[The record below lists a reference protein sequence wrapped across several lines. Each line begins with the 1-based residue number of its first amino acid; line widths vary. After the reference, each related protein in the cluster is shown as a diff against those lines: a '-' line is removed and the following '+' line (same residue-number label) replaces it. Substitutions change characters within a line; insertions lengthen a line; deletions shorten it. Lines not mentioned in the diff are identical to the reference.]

1 MFQEGLKMQKFK
13 LSKITQ
19 FIISITGGIVSLN
32 AFGTPISIQ
41 GVATSDNAVTVG
53 ANAYAT
59 SINGIAN
66 GYSSIATGQGF
77 SRDDFVVKVAENKAA
92 VDAVN
97 GKQDELNNANNQ
109 LDATNNAIGD
119 LTKQI
124 DDLTKQQASIGDKLK
139 QRDALLPTQ
148 KDAQDKVNTDTEALN
163 NAKTA
168 LDNISASGKNLYL
181 NFTDVLNTL
190 NWSVLNGT
198 DAGRNTVAS
207 ELQSKIESNFTDF
220 AGRYTEQDYRDI
232 VDGYINRQAG
242 YQGSYEYFREKLEN
256 SVKLYDDQTFLNDL
270 YYNTKLNNSNYLS
283 SDNYNLTLNGN
294 YYFAGNSYGDIS
306 SSSIFGSAITKDN
319 KSSSNIGLY
328 RPQTSIGFKNEM
340 KDYLKDNISNDEI
353 QSILN
358 TYTLSQLSQQKFIS
372 ENKYTALNNAVT
384 AYHIIDS
391 DLNLSVGEKNFK
403 DIYNNLIK
411 SKVAVSQL
419 QFGIRTIS
427 GENLDSWFYDKNIGI
442 LTKLRDLS
450 VNNSNL
456 ISTEDINYF
465 KSFYKEIQ
473 DRYNIID
480 WGYASS
486 PYNLSDYKESLNKIL
501 AYNEKIDRVLN
512 IYQSII
518 DEQKKDN
525 ADKNKIDVWTVEL
538 MSLKT
543 NILDEISDAT
553 NFGMGIELSYNK
565 EWSDYYLFYAKDEA
579 DKLISRINSELKLYN
594 DKDEL
599 IVEATTKAK
608 ELQKA
613 YDDAKKKLDQDQAEL
628 DKINKQI
635 DDLALTETEKT
646 TDDIKKAKETEKAQA
661 EADKARLEDEI
672 KKGTEEL
679 GKLKDVLA
687 NTSLK
692 DLGLRSQ
699 AHGSNAFASGNDSIA
714 IGTDT
719 TVTSTDGIAIGR
731 DSEVT
736 GGQSIALGAENTVS
750 GDKSIAIGVG
760 HTVSGNRSTTIG
772 DPNTITGDDVFVA
785 GNNNSVAS
793 NNVMVMGN
801 NITVG
806 TGFDSAVILGVN
818 STVAAANPTSSIKIQ
833 GNTYNFAGTN
843 PTSTVSVGKAG
854 EERQITNVAAGRI
867 SETSTDAINGSQLY
881 AVVEALNAIQTINID
896 DISDAIGT
904 EINVTGGDNVQVN
917 REGNN
922 FTISATDTNTQS
934 SSSVVDGK
942 GLTVTAT
949 DNANGT
955 KNYAFEAKIG
965 DGLVFGDNGEIKAT
979 GTTLTAGDNITV
991 EGDATSG
998 YTIKATN
1005 TQSVVKAGNGVTVD
1019 VADNDIGTKDYTV
1032 STKIGDGLTFGDNGE
1047 IKATGTIINAGD
1059 NITVTG
1065 DALNGYTI
1073 STKGGVTDEQLQDV
1087 INQINGIVDT
1097 NTQSTTSAGQGIIV
1111 TETDNANGTKNYAV
1125 SIKATDGLTFDD
1137 NGNIKV
1143 SDTLVK
1149 AGDNVQVSGNAKD
1162 GFTVSAKGTEIT
1174 AGDNVNVSGDAKNG
1188 YTISVDNMRTTVTGG
1203 QGAEVASSDNADGSK
1218 NYTVNIKVGEGL
1230 TYDDKGN
1237 VVNDMKLTAGD
1248 NVQVSG
1254 DAKGGYTISAT
1265 DMNTQATVSADKG
1278 ITITETD
1285 NANGTKN
1292 YAVSAKLGKGL
1303 KMDENGAIAA
1313 TAQPINGGAGV
1324 TITTNAQDEAVVN
1337 VAGVTTTT
1345 DDGKSYTR
1353 SDLTKSVGV
1362 KGDGKNIRTSTASNG
1377 DVQVKLADDVKVNS
1391 VTTGNVSISTK
1402 GVNAGGKKVTN
1413 VAPAEISPTSTDA
1426 VNGSQLHATNIQVHN
1441 NTQNIAKL
1449 GDRVNHLDT
1458 KVNKVNKEARA
1469 GIAGTVATASLPQVY
1484 MAGKSMV
1491 SAAAGHYKNENAVA
1505 VGYSRASDNGKL
1517 VFKLNSSANTR
1528 GDFTIGTGIGYQW

>member
-1 MFQEGLKMQKFK
+1 MNQIFK
-13 LSKITQ
+13 VVKNHQGNNVVASELAKGTKIGGKLAAVVMAAL
-19 FIISITGGIVSLN
+19 FTGT
-32 AFGTPISIQ
+32 AFAAPVSIQ
-41 GVATSDNAVTVG
+41 GTATSENAVSIGTDSFATAVDGVAGGKG
-53 ANAYAT
+53 AV
-59 SINGIAN
+59 
-66 GYSSIATGQGF
+66 ATGQGF
-77 SRDDFVVKVAENKAA
+77 KRDEFAAKVNEQNALLNDQATKQGELDTIKTNLEANDKTQENL
-92 VDAVN
+92 
-97 GKQDELNNANNQ
+97 GKQIDELTNLINRKEQKSNQ
-109 LDATNNAIGD
+109 LDALNTELG
-119 LTKQI
+119 
-124 DDLTKQQASIGDKLK
+124 
-139 QRDALLPTQ
+139 Q
-148 KDAQDKVNTDTEALN
+148 KSDELSSLQ
-163 NAKTA
+163 
-168 LDNISASGKNLYL
+168 
-181 NFTDVLNTL
+181 NTL
-190 NWSVLNGT
+190 NQAKSDAGVDSSTQDKTIWTDFTAQLGKLNWNNLSDDSNGT
-198 DAGRNTVAS
+198 TGLNKVAS
-207 ELQSKIESNFTDF
+207 ELKSMVEAYYPDLSNWEITK
-220 AGRYTEQDYRDI
+220 YEEVI
-232 VDGYINRQAG
+232 SSYINH
-242 YQGSYEYFREKLEN
+242 QGLFDANQDGIGTKIAKNNNYLGMNHVTANALVNLLDYDANSNKGRFWNGIDNSFTHTTLVNYLDNQEVTSIPIDKIDINSILNMTYE
-256 SVKLYDDQTFLNDL
+256 SVKAYS
-270 YYNTKLNNSNYLS
+270 NSNNPNLNSNNGENTLGYAV
-283 SDNYNLTLNGN
+283 YNLKSII
-294 YYFAGNSYGDIS
+294 NSD
-306 SSSIFGSAITKDN
+306 TDN
-319 KSSSNIGLY
+319 
-328 RPQTSIGFKNEM
+328 T
-340 KDYLKDNISNDEI
+340 I
-353 QSILN
+353 QSIAKSYVADSYSSGNNSIITTLLELPPVLN
-358 TYTLSQLSQQKFIS
+358 GEQARLLFTTDNNLQGFISGMFTNELASVSNSDINRIRNWLNLFYDGFYNKVDLNADESKWLFDKNNYISQL
-372 ENKYTALNNAVT
+372 
-384 AYHIIDS
+384 
-391 DLNLSVGEKNFK
+391 EKVEGFASTLRN
-403 DIYNNLIK
+403 Y
-411 SKVAVSQL
+411 VA
-419 QFGIRTIS
+419 
-427 GENLDSWFYDKNIGI
+427 
-442 LTKLRDLS
+442 
-450 VNNSNL
+450 
-456 ISTEDINYF
+456 
-465 KSFYKEIQ
+465 
-473 DRYNIID
+473 
-480 WGYASS
+480 
-486 PYNLSDYKESLNKIL
+486 
-501 AYNEKIDRVLN
+501 
-512 IYQSII
+512 
-518 DEQKKDN
+518 
-525 ADKNKIDVWTVEL
+525 
-538 MSLKT
+538 
-543 NILDEISDAT
+543 
-553 NFGMGIELSYNK
+553 
-565 EWSDYYLFYAKDEA
+565 
-579 DKLISRINSELKLYN
+579 
-594 DKDEL
+594 
-599 IVEATTKAK
+599 
-608 ELQKA
+608 A
-613 YDDAKKKLDQDQAEL
+613 YDDAVADPQNADAQIRLVTLYNQIREQKDNPENYFENINVELKQSTIELWNEFAERSSKELTDYALKLKLYDARNEVIQSVTDTAKKLQENIDNAQKAVD
-628 DKINKQI
+628 DKQREIDEISKQI
-635 DDLALTETEKT
+635 DDLALTPDEKGAA
-646 TDDIKKAKETEKAQA
+646 DLKAEKEKELADKKAEKDQL
-661 EADKARLEDEI
+661 EADKAQKENELNEI
-672 KKGTEEL
+672 NRQ
-679 GKLKDVLA
+679 LA
-687 NTSLK
+687 NSSLK

-731 DSEVT
+731 GSEVT
-736 GGQSIALGAENTVS
+736 GEQSIALGA
-750 GDKSIAIGVG
+750 D
-760 HTVSGNRSTTIG
+760 
-772 DPNTITGDDVFVA
+772 
-785 GNNNSVAS
+785 NSVAS
-793 NNVMVMGN
+793 NNVVAIGS
-801 NITVG
+801 NISVG
-806 TGFDSAVILGVN
+806 SGFDSAVVLGVN

-1019 VADNDIGTKDYTV
+1019 VADNDMGTKDYTV
-1032 STKIGDGLTFGDNGE
+1032 STKIGDGLTFGSNGE

-1097 NTQSTTSAGQGIIV
+1097 NTQSTTSAGQGIVV

-1188 YTISVDNMRTTVTGG
+1188 YTISVENMRTTVTGG

-1218 NYTVNIKVGEGL
+1218 NYTVNVKVGEGL

-1353 SDLTKSVGV
+1353 SDLTKPVGV
-1362 KGDGKNIRTSTASNG
+1362 KGDGKNISTSTTANG

-1391 VTTGNVSISTK
+1391 VTTGDVSISTN

-1528 GDFTIGTGIGYQW
+1528 GDFTIGTGVGYQW

>member
-1 MFQEGLKMQKFK
+1 MNQIFK
-13 LSKITQ
+13 VVKNHQGNNVVASELAKGTKIGGKLAAVVMAAL
-19 FIISITGGIVSLN
+19 FTGT
-32 AFGTPISIQ
+32 AFAAPVSIQ
-41 GVATSDNAVTVG
+41 GTATSENAVSIGTDSFATAVDGVAGGKG
-53 ANAYAT
+53 AV
-59 SINGIAN
+59 
-66 GYSSIATGQGF
+66 ATGQGF
-77 SRDDFVVKVAENKAA
+77 KRDEFAAKVNEQNALLNDQATKQGELDTIKTNLEANDKTQENL
-92 VDAVN
+92 
-97 GKQDELNNANNQ
+97 GKQIDELTNLINRKEQKSNQ
-109 LDATNNAIGD
+109 LDALNTELG
-119 LTKQI
+119 
-124 DDLTKQQASIGDKLK
+124 
-139 QRDALLPTQ
+139 Q
-148 KDAQDKVNTDTEALN
+148 KSDELSSLQ
-163 NAKTA
+163 
-168 LDNISASGKNLYL
+168 
-181 NFTDVLNTL
+181 NTL
-190 NWSVLNGT
+190 NQAKSDAGVDSSTQDKTIWTDFTAQLGKLNWNNLSDDSNGT
-198 DAGRNTVAS
+198 TGLNKVAS
-207 ELQSKIESNFTDF
+207 ELKSMVEAYYPDLSNWEITK
-220 AGRYTEQDYRDI
+220 YEEVI
-232 VDGYINRQAG
+232 SSYINH
-242 YQGSYEYFREKLEN
+242 QGLFDANQDGIGTKIAKNNNYLGMNHVTANALVNLLDYDANSNKGRFWNGIDNSFTHTTLVNYLDNQEVTSIPIDKIDINSILNMTYE
-256 SVKLYDDQTFLNDL
+256 SVKAYS
-270 YYNTKLNNSNYLS
+270 NSNNPNLNSNNGENTLGYAV
-283 SDNYNLTLNGN
+283 YNLKSII
-294 YYFAGNSYGDIS
+294 NSD
-306 SSSIFGSAITKDN
+306 TDN
-319 KSSSNIGLY
+319 
-328 RPQTSIGFKNEM
+328 T
-340 KDYLKDNISNDEI
+340 I
-353 QSILN
+353 QSIAKSYVADSYSSGNNSIITTLLELPPVLN
-358 TYTLSQLSQQKFIS
+358 GEQARLLFTTDNNLQGFISGMFTNELASVSNSDINRIRNWLNLFYDGFYNKVDLNADEPKWLFDKNNYISQL
-372 ENKYTALNNAVT
+372 
-384 AYHIIDS
+384 
-391 DLNLSVGEKNFK
+391 EKVEGFASTLRN
-403 DIYNNLIK
+403 Y
-411 SKVAVSQL
+411 VA
-419 QFGIRTIS
+419 
-427 GENLDSWFYDKNIGI
+427 
-442 LTKLRDLS
+442 
-450 VNNSNL
+450 
-456 ISTEDINYF
+456 
-465 KSFYKEIQ
+465 
-473 DRYNIID
+473 
-480 WGYASS
+480 
-486 PYNLSDYKESLNKIL
+486 
-501 AYNEKIDRVLN
+501 
-512 IYQSII
+512 
-518 DEQKKDN
+518 
-525 ADKNKIDVWTVEL
+525 
-538 MSLKT
+538 
-543 NILDEISDAT
+543 
-553 NFGMGIELSYNK
+553 
-565 EWSDYYLFYAKDEA
+565 
-579 DKLISRINSELKLYN
+579 
-594 DKDEL
+594 
-599 IVEATTKAK
+599 
-608 ELQKA
+608 A
-613 YDDAKKKLDQDQAEL
+613 YDDAVADPQNADAQIRLVTLYNQIREQKDNPENYFENINVELKQSTIELWNEFAERSSKELTDYALKLKLYDARNEVIQSVTDTAKKLQENIDNAQKAVD
-628 DKINKQI
+628 DKQREIDEISKQI
-635 DDLALTETEKT
+635 DDLALTPDEKGAA
-646 TDDIKKAKETEKAQA
+646 DLKAEKEKELADKKAEKDQL
-661 EADKARLEDEI
+661 EADKAQKENELNEI
-672 KKGTEEL
+672 NRQ
-679 GKLKDVLA
+679 LA
-687 NTSLK
+687 NSSLK

-731 DSEVT
+731 GSEVT
-736 GGQSIALGAENTVS
+736 GEQSIALGA
-750 GDKSIAIGVG
+750 D
-760 HTVSGNRSTTIG
+760 
-772 DPNTITGDDVFVA
+772 
-785 GNNNSVAS
+785 NSVAS
-793 NNVMVMGN
+793 NNVVAIGS
-801 NITVG
+801 NISVG
-806 TGFDSAVILGVN
+806 SGFDSAVVLGVN

-1019 VADNDIGTKDYTV
+1019 VADNDMGTKDYTV
-1032 STKIGDGLTFGDNGE
+1032 STKIGDGLTFGSNGE

-1097 NTQSTTSAGQGIIV
+1097 NTQSTTSAGQGIVV

-1188 YTISVDNMRTTVTGG
+1188 YTISVENMRTTVTGG

-1218 NYTVNIKVGEGL
+1218 NYTVNVKVGEGL

-1353 SDLTKSVGV
+1353 SDLTKPVGV
-1362 KGDGKNIRTSTASNG
+1362 KGDGKNISTSTTANG

-1391 VTTGNVSISTK
+1391 VTTGDVSISTN

-1528 GDFTIGTGIGYQW
+1528 GDFTIGTGVGYQW